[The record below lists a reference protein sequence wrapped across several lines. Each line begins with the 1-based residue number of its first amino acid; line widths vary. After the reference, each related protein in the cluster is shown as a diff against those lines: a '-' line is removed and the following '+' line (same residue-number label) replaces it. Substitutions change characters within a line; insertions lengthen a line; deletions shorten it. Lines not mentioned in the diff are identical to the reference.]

1 MKKAIVRLR
10 IFLSRI
16 YLNRLQPAKYVYL
29 CRKKCLS
36 GINYQGNKI
45 KYKMENILIC
55 FEIYQAEP
63 ILIER
68 MRHSHRPNISVW
80 LWHSLR
86 QTGRQLWSWNFYC
99 NKITVTNMKN
109 IRIDYYTG
117 TGGCELVAKLLADKL
132 KNENQFGFQNH
143 SEISFCIQKL
153 V

>member
-1 MKKAIVRLR
+1 MFRHLNICKKIRSCATPFVRGCKIKKAIVRLR

-16 YLNRLQPAKYVYL
+16 YPSRLQPAKYVYL

-68 MRHSHRPNISVW
+68 TRHSHRPNVMF
-80 LWHSLR
+80 SLGTASSER
-86 QTGRQLWSWNFYC
+86 GVETRM
-99 NKITVTNMKN
+99 NKFFK
-109 IRIDYYTG
+109 
-117 TGGCELVAKLLADKL
+117 ELGMPE
-132 KNENQFGFQNH
+132 NENN
-143 SEISFCIQKL
+143 
-153 V
+153 